1 MPREATL
8 SASEFKAK
16 CLDLMAEGAA
26 RRLDKVHVTKYG
38 KPFVSL
44 AFEPEPPAFTGD
56 SIFGCMKD
64 WEGFANLADYP
75 TDVTSE
81 GIDEMVTDLEA
92 QLVEILRRDPA

>member
-26 RRLDKVHVTKYG
+26 RRLDKVHVTKHG

-44 AFEPEPPAFTGD
+44 SFEHEAPFSGE

-64 WEGFANLADYP
+64 WEPLVPADHDWEAPLFTDAELDAMTDELARQ
-75 TDVTSE
+75 
-81 GIDEMVTDLEA
+81 IA
-92 QLVEILRRDPA
+92 EIQQR